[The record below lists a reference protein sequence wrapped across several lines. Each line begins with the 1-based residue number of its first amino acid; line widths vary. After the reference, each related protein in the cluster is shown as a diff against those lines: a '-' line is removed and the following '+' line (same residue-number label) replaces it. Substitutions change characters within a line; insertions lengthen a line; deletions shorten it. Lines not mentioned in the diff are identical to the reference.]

1 MAAGLLRAAAPFP
14 AAMNR
19 YNVTKTLGDGTYGS
33 VLLGHNKESGERVAI
48 KKMKKKYYS
57 WDECINL
64 REIKVGGRRVA
75 RKAKRRKGGNLASHA
90 S

>member
-1 MAAGLLRAAAPFP
+1 
-14 AAMNR
+14 MNR

-33 VLLGHNKESGERVAI
+33 VLLGLNKENGERVAI

-64 REIKVGGRRVA
+64 REIKVRGWSGGWRWRW
-75 RKAKRRKGGNLASHA
+75 RGKGCLESGAKERESG
-90 S
+90 